1 MKLLQYLHR
10 GRSPYVTYTV
20 VFSFVCLVICRW
32 LDATLPNSD
41 ALSDWLIPL
50 ELIIFIVPI
59 GAYLLLKQEKSSR
72 SQLCLTPPRLSHLA
86 LILTAA
92 AVLIFG
98 GFLITVVL
106 CGSGLTARSF
116 ALYDTFST
124 RSGNGIY
131 TILAHAL
138 LPAIC
143 EELLF
148 RSLLCGE
155 YSRRGAPIAVIVSS
169 LLFGMLH
176 FNIQMLALYIGAGIV
191 LALAMYATR
200 SVVACMA
207 VHFIYNLFCI
217 FAQPYTISFYIN
229 TASPALFI
237 LICVTLF
244 LVCAAL
250 FCLCAS
256 RLYGQLDKHGITP
269 AYPTEHTWS
278 QWLTELEETTIS
290 LPFII
295 CAVTFIIS
303 VIVF

>member
-10 GRSPYVTYTV
+10 GKSPYVAYTAL
-20 VFSFVCLVICRW
+20 FSFLCLVICRW
-32 LDATLPNSD
+32 LDATLPTPA
-41 ALSDWLIPL
+41 ALTDWLIPL
-50 ELIIFIVPI
+50 EFIIFILPLGV
-59 GAYLLLKQEKSSR
+59 YLLLNREKSSR
-72 SQLCLTPPRLSHLA
+72 SQLCLTLPRLSHVP
-86 LILTAA
+86 LILTASVA
-92 AVLIFG
+92 LIFG
-98 GFLITVVL
+98 GLLMTVVL

-116 ALYDTFST
+116 ALYDTFIT
-124 RSGNGIY
+124 HSGNGIY
-131 TILAHAL
+131 TVIAHAL

-143 EELLF
+143 EEMLF

-191 LALAMYATR
+191 LALVMYATR
-200 SVVACMA
+200 SVVASMA

-217 FAQPYTISFYIN
+217 FAQPYIISFYIN
-229 TASPALFI
+229 TSAPALFI

-256 RLYGQLDKHGITP
+256 RLYGQLDKQGTTP
-269 AYPTEHTWS
+269 PYPTENGWN
-278 QWLTELEETTIS
+278 QLLTALDENAVS
-290 LPFII
+290 LPFIL
-295 CAVTFIIS
+295 CALIFIAS
-303 VIVF
+303 VILF